1 MDIYLNF
8 KSEARPAIAFYEEVF
23 ETKATEISTYGE
35 MPGMEEMNL
44 TDEVRQMI
52 INARMTIYGTLVMF
66 ADNPEGVA
74 PELIVG
80 NNVSLV
86 IQTDTEEETT
96 RLFTKLSENGTI
108 NMDLDAVPWA
118 KLYGMVTDQFGV
130 NWQLNCA

>member
-8 KSEARPAIAFYEEVF
+8 KSEARSAIAFYEEVF

-52 INARMTIYGTLVMF
+52 INARMTIYGTRVMF

-86 IQTDTEEETT
+86 IQTDTEETT
-96 RLFTKLSENGTI
+96 RLFKKLSENGTI